1 MTATFEVE
9 REFISWRTLV
19 LPSKKSFK
27 SSRFSTTEKTSL
39 KKQGKRIWRKKNK
52 KIFYIF
58 SDLWPSL
65 GWSSLALLHLVAL
78 KWSSS
83 SLKKSSFFWQE
94 IWILQKMENRNTRL
108 GGVPRRRALGD
119 LTSQL
124 NNRPTN
130 FQNQDTLQPI
140 KQVRIFGFR
149 TLTFWIC
156 GRFVLFLAHC
166 GPLTIVTEKFFLLL
180 MLSALLF
187 NRKGGQWT
195 DSMGHFSSDLT

>member
-1 MTATFEVE
+1 MAIFGVE
-9 REFISWRTLV
+9 L
-19 LPSKKSFK
+19 LG
-27 SSRFSTTEKTSL
+27 L
-39 KKQGKRIWRKKNK
+39 A
-52 KIFYIF
+52 
-58 SDLWPSL
+58 SL
-65 GWSSLALLHLVAL
+65 GCSGVKFL
-78 KWSSS
+78 KFE
-83 SLKKSSFFWQE
+83 KSSF
-94 IWILQKMENRNTRL
+94 LARNLNSQKMENRNTRL

-195 DSMGHFSSDLT
+195 DSMEHFSSDLT